1 MVQLSH
7 SYMTTGNSIDLT
19 INTVVLSQSFV
30 TIVCGR
36 QWYLCFIYKK
46 REALRSKINYPTS
59 GSNLELES
67 NSRSL
72 LMKFSVS
79 LLSGNY

>member
-1 MVQLSH
+1 MVPEIFGVPLEGDRDFGELCGSH
-7 SYMTTGNSIDLT
+7 QGC
-19 INTVVLSQSFV
+19 Q
-30 TIVCGR
+30 GP
-36 QWYLCFIYKK
+36 
-46 REALRSKINYPTS
+46 EALRSKINYPTL
-59 GSNLELES
+59 GSNFDLES